1 MKTEAINKINQFGK
15 VGQILANIA
24 KVLVIIALV
33 IVTIGTITVAA
44 LPKEAFRLTLN
55 GTAQFHMD
63 ISEFGAEFTDNDI
76 HSITE
81 SFEDSAQDNTIDL
94 NGAKYA
100 LESITVDRT
109 SMNVNTSAKSISFTL
124 HDTLGALIVAVL
136 TLVLSI
142 VTLSF
147 VSQLCVAFKNCA
159 SPFEENVI
167 KKMQYFAFSLIP
179 WAIMS
184 SVSANAM
191 RSIYTGS
198 FDLCLGVN
206 LNMVIVVL
214 VILAFTYI
222 FKYGAILQQESDE
235 TL

>member
-15 VGQILANIA
+15 IGQILANIA
-24 KVLVIIALV
+24 KVFIIIAL
-33 IVTIGTITVAA
+33 ILVTIGTITVAA

-55 GTAQFHMD
+55 GTAQFQMD
-63 ISEFGAEFTDNDI
+63 VSEFGAEFSDNDI
-76 HSITE
+76 NSITK
-81 SFEDSAQDNTIDL
+81 SFEDSAQTNTIEL
-94 NGAKYA
+94 NGAKYT
-100 LESITVDRT
+100 LESIIVDRT
-109 SMNVNTSAKSISFTL
+109 GMDVNTSAKAISFTL
-124 HDTLGALIVAVL
+124 HDTLGALFVAIFTLAL
-136 TLVLSI
+136 TI

-147 VSQLCVAFKNCA
+147 VSQLCVAFKKCT

-184 SVSANAM
+184 SVSTSAM
-191 RSIYTGS
+191 QSFYTGS